1 MFTYISNIITTNTKD
16 TLDDLSICFQCVK
29 RKFSY
34 DWLSYIFILTTTLWY
49 SLYLRIFAYWLTL
62 GIISSIGFGTG
73 VHTGILYLFPHV
85 INNREYGWN
94 NIFIGIIWGSGSS
107 LGEIPPFL
115 VAREYRK
122 LAQHTPTSTEVNIQ
136 HSPHG
141 TTAVT
146 LPIELSKP
154 TGISEKYVRYVVDF
168 VRKYGFWTILISASY
183 PNMFF
188 DVLGLICGYYG
199 FSLWEFFFPTFIG
212 KALIKAPL
220 QVIVVNHMAYYYE
233 DYLDQL
239 PISENSRLF
248 AFANMF
254 IGFYMLKQLIT
265 GFANKERS
273 TRTA

>member
-1 MFTYISNIITTNTKD
+1 MKIFTYVSNIITTNTKD

-29 RKFSY
+29 RKFNH
-34 DWLSYIFILTTTLWY
+34 DWLSYIFILTTALWY
-49 SLYLRIFAYWLTL
+49 SLYLRIFTYWLTL

-73 VHTGILYLFPHV
+73 IHTGILYLFPYV
-85 INNREYGWN
+85 INNRDYGWN
-94 NIFIGIIWGSGSS
+94 NILIGIIWGSGSS

-115 VAREYRK
+115 VAKEYRK
-122 LAQHTPTSTEVNIQ
+122 ISQHKLTPPPNIHQ
-136 HSPHG
+136 SM
-141 TTAVT
+141 A
-146 LPIELSKP
+146 LPIELSNP
-154 TGISEKYVRYVVDF
+154 TGIGEKYTQYVVNF
-168 VRKYGFWTILISASY
+168 IQKYGFWTILISASY

-233 DYLDQL
+233 DYLEQL

-273 TRTA
+273 MSAA

>member
-1 MFTYISNIITTNTKD
+1 MKIFTHVSNIITINTKD

-34 DWLSYIFILTTTLWY
+34 DWLSYIFILTTALWY
-49 SLYLRIFAYWLTL
+49 SLYLRIFTYWLTL

-94 NIFIGIIWGSGSS
+94 NIFIGMIWGCGSS

-115 VAREYRK
+115 VAKEYRK
-122 LAQHTPTSTEVNIQ
+122 IAWHQPVPTEIDGIR
-136 HSPHG
+136 G
-141 TTAVT
+141 TAA

-154 TGISEKYVRYVVDF
+154 TGISEKYTQYVVNF
-168 VRKYGFWTILISASY
+168 VQKYGFWTILISASY

-239 PISENSRLF
+239 PMSENSRLF

-254 IGFYMLKQLIT
+254 IGCYMLKQLIT

-273 TRTA
+273 TRAA